1 MKKFVT
7 LVLGSAL
14 TALIACPALADST
27 APVEAKPAAATTP
40 APAAVPAAP
49 AATPSTAAKPALAP
63 AAATA
68 PAPATI
74 AAPGPTAA
82 IRIGYVDMT
91 QVASD
96 TDSGK
101 AASAAL
107 KAKSLKLSAK
117 IEAKQKQ
124 LEKQKA
130 ALDAKMASL
139 SAKERAAKV
148 KEFQKK
154 VEEYQKMV
162 RADDLEMQ
170 EMQEKLTT
178 DIYKA
183 IKKAASAYGKSH
195 GYAAVLAKKDIL
207 YLADLPEPKDLTDDI
222 AALLDQKTE
231 SK

>member
-7 LVLGSAL
+7 LILGSAL

-27 APVEAKPAAATTP
+27 APVEAKPAAAAAAATP
-40 APAAVPAAP
+40 APAAVPAAV
-49 AATPSTAAKPALAP
+49 AKPAP
-63 AAATA
+63 AAVTT
-68 PAPATI
+68 PAPAMI
-74 AAPGPTAA
+74 AAPEPTAA
-82 IRIGYVDMT
+82 TRIGYVDMT
-91 QVASD
+91 QIASD

-130 ALDAKMASL
+130 ALDAKMESL
-139 SAKERAAKV
+139 PAKERAAKV

-162 RADDLEMQ
+162 RASDLEMQ
-170 EMQEKLTT
+170 EMQEKLTS

-207 YLADLPEPKDLTDDI
+207 YLADILEPKDLTDDI
-222 AALLDQKTE
+222 AALLNQKTE

>member
-7 LVLGSAL
+7 LILGSAL

-27 APVEAKPAAATTP
+27 APVEPKSAAAGATAAATS
-40 APAAVPAAP
+40 APTAVPAAP
-49 AATPSTAAKPALAP
+49 AGAPATAAKPAP
-63 AAATA
+63 AA
-68 PAPATI
+68 PAPTTI
-74 AAPGPTAA
+74 AAPEPTAPT
-82 IRIGYVDMT
+82 RIGYVDMA
-91 QVASD
+91 QIASD

-101 AASAAL
+101 AASTAL

-117 IEAKQKQ
+117 IEARQKQ

-130 ALDAKMASL
+130 ALDAKMESL

-162 RADDLEMQ
+162 RASDLEMQ
-170 EMQEKLTT
+170 EMQEKLTS

-183 IKKAASAYGKSH
+183 IKKAATTYGKSH

-207 YLADLPEPKDLTDDI
+207 YLADTPEPKDLTDDI
-222 AALLDQKTE
+222 AALLNQKTE